1 MSSVRATCAYWR
13 SEGLTPAD
21 CLEAMGCL
29 RPREATWGEVEV
41 VAAMRER
48 CLLAAS
54 EEREQRRR
62 AVVGRAVRE
71 PGGDALER
79 ELWPAAMRV
88 AA

>member
-1 MSSVRATCAYWR
+1 MSTVRATISHWR
-13 SEGLTPAD
+13 EAGLTPPD
-21 CLEAMGCL
+21 CLEAMGCR
-29 RPREATWGEVEV
+29 RPREATWAEVEV

-71 PGGDALER
+71 PGSDALEH
-79 ELWPAAMRV
+79 ELRPAAMRV